1 MATPGDVAA
10 NVSAM
15 PANATI
21 YLIRHAEKPDSGP
34 GLSPAGQARAEAY
47 VQYLQKQT
55 DPAGKSIT
63 WNYLFASQ
71 DSDNSDRPELTIT
84 PLAQALKL
92 AINCTYK
99 DKDYQNLAA
108 HIQKHAKDR
117 YANSNILICWHHGE
131 ILQLAQAMGAAPS
144 DLPPS
149 SDWPAHWPET
159 VFGWLLKIYYKQD
172 GTLHHAETQAI
183 NERLMPD
190 DTAAPVYNQ

>member
-1 MATPGDVAA
+1 MATPVDVATEM
-10 NVSAM
+10 SAM

-47 VQYLQKQT
+47 VQYLPKQT
-55 DPAGKSIT
+55 DPAGKRIT

-92 AINCTYK
+92 AIDCTYK
-99 DKDYQNLAA
+99 DKDYQKLAA

-131 ILQLAQAMGAAPS
+131 VLELAQAMGAAPAA
-144 DLPPS
+144 LPAK
-149 SDWPAHWPET
+149 SDWPAHWPGT

-172 GTLHHAETQAI
+172 GTLHHGETQAI

-190 DTAAPVYNQ
+190 DTATPVYNR